1 MREDVRYLI
10 LFASGVFSHI
20 AYFAR
25 GEHHLCG
32 ALYLRIF
39 ALVLAALTLVKFLH
53 DQYGPIVRIGPTDLS
68 IAHPSAVDIV
78 HGFGTQCTK
87 GPWYDVYRPMVS
99 LHIYRSKV
107 KHDQRRRV
115 WSTAFGDRALRGYE
129 LRLHKYRKQLLD
141 QIVAR
146 QGQPMSVTKWF
157 YSYSFDVLG
166 DLAFGKSFNMLEIGR
181 EHWAVTMINEGVQA
195 LGFNLPT
202 WLFRLLVN
210 VPGLARGWR
219 RLFHFAEQQMR
230 EQIKAEVEFQTIGS
244 ALAAPLKGH
253 EPRQADLDLLR
264 GDGQLIMV
272 AGSETTAV
280 VLSLVIYELA
290 RHPEQLEKLRQ
301 ELVPYVSDPGEE
313 ILNSDIQHLEHLN
326 AVIMDVLRLYPP
338 VPTQMQHKTPSEGI
352 SVEGVHIPG
361 NTLIWTP
368 LYTIGHSEA
377 AYQEPSKF
385 IPERW
390 TICREMVRD
399 KTAFAPFSTGTFNC
413 IGKPLALLNIRTTI
427 AKIISSF
434 DFALVP
440 RAQGVLVDDIMTEA
454 FSTTLGDLM
463 IVFKKRQ
470 GHRSEPTEAG

>member
-1 MREDVRYLI
+1 MWEDTRYPI

-20 AYFAR
+20 TYFAR
-25 GEHHLCG
+25 GEHHLSG
-32 ALYLRIF
+32 ALYVQIF
-39 ALVLAALTLVKFLH
+39 GLAFAALTLVSHGGGSSIRDGFTQAFGVMFSYLVGVFFSLAIYRLFLHPLRTFPGPTWARLSGLWLAWRARRRDAFRQVKSMH
-53 DQYGPIVRIGPTDLS
+53 DQYGPIVRVGPTDLS

-107 KHDQRRRV
+107 EHDQRRRV
-115 WSTAFGDRALRGYE
+115 WSAAFGDRALRGYE

-146 QGQPMSVTKWF
+146 HGQPMSVTKWF

-166 DLAFGKSFNMLEIGR
+166 DLAFGKSFNMLETGR

-219 RLFHFAEQQMR
+219 RLFDFAEQQMQ

-244 ALAAPLKGH
+244 ALAAPLKGR

-264 GDGQLIMV
+264 GDGQLIVV

-290 RHPEQLEKLRQ
+290 RRPGQLEKLRQ
-301 ELVPYVSDPGEE
+301 EIAPYVSDPGEE

-326 AVIMDVLRLYPP
+326 AVIMEVLRLYPP
-338 VPTQMQHKTPSEGI
+338 VPTQMQRKTPPDGI
-352 SVEGVHIPG
+352 AVEGVHIPG

-368 LYTIGHSEA
+368 LYTIG
-377 AYQEPSKF
+377 
-385 IPERW
+385 
-390 TICREMVRD
+390 
-399 KTAFAPFSTGTFNC
+399 
-413 IGKPLALLNIRTTI
+413 
-427 AKIISSF
+427 
-434 DFALVP
+434 
-440 RAQGVLVDDIMTEA
+440 
-454 FSTTLGDLM
+454 
-463 IVFKKRQ
+463 
-470 GHRSEPTEAG
+470 RSES